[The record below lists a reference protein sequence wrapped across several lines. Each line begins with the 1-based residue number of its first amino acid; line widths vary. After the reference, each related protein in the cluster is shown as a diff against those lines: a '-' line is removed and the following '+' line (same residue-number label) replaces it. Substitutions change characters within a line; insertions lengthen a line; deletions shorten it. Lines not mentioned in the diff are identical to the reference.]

1 LFLVFNELVDAAR
14 RNAPGFAPAYMIDQ
28 SHNVT
33 DPIESLMQSAME
45 LQRAYAQALIVDRKA
60 LAAAQEDNDALLAH
74 RALKA
79 GFITDVAPIL
89 AEARRRSGGAIEP
102 IAVYRAANY
111 RARKAE
117 ERPAGEGGSRS
128 GIV

>member
-1 LFLVFNELVDAAR
+1 MTRCWRTE
-14 RNAPGFAPAYMIDQ
+14 PSKPAY
-28 SHNVT
+28 T
-33 DPIESLMQSAME
+33 
-45 LQRAYAQALIVDRKA
+45 
-60 LAAAQEDNDALLAH
+60 
-74 RALKA
+74 
-79 GFITDVAPIL
+79 TDVGPIL
-89 AEARRRSGGAIEP
+89 AEARRRTGGAIEP

>member
-1 LFLVFNELVDAAR
+1 
-14 RNAPGFAPAYMIDQ
+14 
-28 SHNVT
+28 
-33 DPIESLMQSAME
+33 ME

-74 RALKA
+74 RTLKA
-79 GFITDVAPIL
+79 GFITDVGPIL

-111 RARKAE
+111 RARKSE
-117 ERPAGEGGSRS
+117 ERPAGDGGSRS
-128 GIV
+128 GII